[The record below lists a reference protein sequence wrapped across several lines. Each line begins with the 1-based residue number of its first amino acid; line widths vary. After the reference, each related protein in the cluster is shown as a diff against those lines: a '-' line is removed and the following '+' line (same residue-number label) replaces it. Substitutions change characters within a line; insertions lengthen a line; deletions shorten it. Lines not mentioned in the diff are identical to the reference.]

1 MIALIDRWEQTL
13 KLQFPERDNF
23 ASVLDISAQRVL
35 VSRFLRRLKPPE
47 EVFKAGDDRMKRAVR
62 QSSRS
67 PLRLPPRHS
76 TSDRIPSRTHFRS

>member
-1 MIALIDRWEQTL
+1 MIALIDRWEQAL
-13 KLQFPERDNF
+13 KLQFPDRDNF

-62 QSSRS
+62 IRIRIRESSRVD
-67 PLRLPPRHS
+67 LL
-76 TSDRIPSRTHFRS
+76 SDCRRAT